1 MKPKPLFFDLNF
13 PQVETHLQTLGAER
27 YRTRQLWEGMYKK
40 LAPSPQKISN
50 LPENL
55 REQLETTL
63 TFSGLTVQST
73 IRSQDG
79 ETEKYLLEALDG
91 QAIEV
96 VLMHYHRRHT
106 ACISTQVGCGMG
118 CVFCA
123 TGQMGFQR
131 NLSAGEIVEQV
142 ISVARRLDAN
152 GDSLSNVVFMGMGEP
167 FQNYDASM
175 EAIDRLN
182 DPAGFNFGKRRFTI
196 STVGLVPMIE
206 RFTRE
211 RRQAN
216 LAISLH
222 AATNALRE
230 RLLPINRRYP
240 LDVLMPACRS
250 YTVQSGRRITFEWA
264 LIEGV
269 NNGDEQAAALADW
282 VQRMNCHVN
291 IIPLNP
297 THGYEGHAANLD
309 QVLHFQNALE
319 QAGIST
325 TIRVRRGIDIQA
337 GCGQL
342 AAEKQGNASR

>member
-1 MKPKPLFFDLNF
+1 VKPKPLFFDLNF

-27 YRTRQLWEGMYKK
+27 YRARQLWEGMYKK